1 MSDKNLKQLAYN
13 DECEFAR
20 RIAAADDCDEAA
32 DIMADAIVWCEE
44 HDIHV
49 LWYDLEL
56 QYHNSFG
63 PTCTVDDVIERMTIV
78 HWRTVCQLVV
88 RRIFM
93 RAGLRARQMY
103 GDKYP
108 EVTLLP
114 EDDSPVI
121 KTVMLR
127 LRLPP
132 HTADG
137 IRQAMVNIV
146 NQKQTERR

>member
-1 MSDKNLKQLAYN
+1 MSDERLKQLAYN

-44 HDIHV
+44 HGIYV
-49 LWYDLEL
+49 LWSDLEL
-56 QYHNSFG
+56 RFNNSFG
-63 PTCTVDDVIERMTIV
+63 PTCTVDDVIERMTIT

-88 RRIFM
+88 KRLFM
-93 RAGLRARQMY
+93 RAGLRERKLY

-108 EVTLLP
+108 EVTLAP

-121 KTVMLR
+121 KTAVLR

-146 NQKQTERR
+146 NQKQKERW